1 MNSIIDSTRC
11 YDRRVEPRIYIADLP
26 DFEPFLIVVI
36 VGQSIGTLIDILVG
50 IAGKLELLV
59 GYADDLLVWCLFRP
73 DLGHLGHGLKV
84 KLLWLMHRVRCSS
97 DRLIVWS
104 SVDYVTEALGGL
116 VGEGDMSGIG
126 DQDTN
131 LKRGPFSNVGYD

>member
-1 MNSIIDSTRC
+1 
-11 YDRRVEPRIYIADLP
+11 
-26 DFEPFLIVVI
+26 
-36 VGQSIGTLIDILVG
+36 
-50 IAGKLELLV
+50 
-59 GYADDLLVWCLFRP
+59 
-73 DLGHLGHGLKV
+73 
-84 KLLWLMHRVRCSS
+84 MHRVRCSS